1 MLSASDFRVPN
12 WQGGVLQPGL
22 SNRSYGSMNGSEAD
36 ALGSSPPF
44 GWKVAHGKIRTPV
57 FQELRRCL
65 VSSDSKFLRLI
76 QQGAVSR
83 LREGEDKR

>member
-1 MLSASDFRVPN
+1 
-12 WQGGVLQPGL
+12 
-22 SNRSYGSMNGSEAD
+22 MNGSEAD
-36 ALGSSPPF
+36 ALGYSPPF
-44 GWKVAHGKIRTPV
+44 WWKVAHGKIRTPV

-83 LREGEDKR
+83 LKVGEDKR